1 MGPVIDLQVRDESGR
16 VLEHASGLEWTQELI
31 DVDSSVFPMLAGL
44 CAYLD
49 TVFNQRQLPLL
60 LDELERLPVGVIPE
74 QARVEIRRLAAM
86 VEQGSHRYLWFC
98 GD

>member
-1 MGPVIDLQVRDESGR
+1 MIDLQVRDESRR
-16 VLEHASGLEWTQELI
+16 VLERARGFEWTQELI
-31 DVDSSVFPMLAGL
+31 DLDSSVFPMLAGL

-49 TVFNQRQLPLL
+49 TVFNQRQVPLL
-60 LDELERLPVGVIPE
+60 LGELERLPAGVIPE
-74 QARVEIRRLAAM
+74 RAQVEIRRLAAM

>member
-1 MGPVIDLQVRDESGR
+1 MGSVIDLQVRDESGR
-16 VLEHASGLEWTQELI
+16 VLGHARGLEWTQELI
-31 DVDSSVFPMLAGL
+31 NLDSSVFPMLFGL

-74 QARVEIRRLAAM
+74 QARVEICRLAAM
-86 VEQGSHRYLWFC
+86 VEQESHRYLWFC